1 MQTLS
6 GHLSLVCSLDER
18 GRSLISRQSFSAP
31 FHIGKSYLDADV
43 LTIQVVN
50 PTAGLFAGD
59 SLQSNICVES
69 GSRLQVTTPSASRVH
84 TMRSGCAEL
93 RQNFQIAEKAWLDF
107 HPAALIPQKSGRYLQ
122 VTRIDLAVG
131 GETFFMETLA
141 PGRVARGECF
151 EFSQLDWDLTL
162 TYDHQLIAAERF
174 TLDPS
179 NHSLASLRHPFPVAW
194 YASGYLITDRIP
206 ADHPCWEQIRHLNSP
221 DVLIGVSRLIKAGWS
236 IRLLAR
242 DSLALRKCITATR
255 DILATALPEMRAGA
269 RKV

>member
-18 GRSLISRQSFSAP
+18 GRTLISRQSFSAP

-50 PTAGLFAGD
+50 PTAGLFSGD
-59 SLQSNICVES
+59 SLQSDICVES

-84 TMRSGCAEL
+84 TMHSGCAEL
-93 RQNFQIAEKAWLDF
+93 RQNFQIAENAWLDF
-107 HPAALIPQKSGRYLQ
+107 HPATLIPQKSGRYHQ
-122 VTRIDLAVG
+122 VTRIDLAPG

-141 PGRVARGECF
+141 PGRVARDECF

-174 TLDPS
+174 TLDPL
-179 NHSLASLRHPFPVAW
+179 NDSLASLRHPFPAGW
-194 YASGYLITDRIP
+194 YASGYLITNRI
-206 ADHPCWEQIRHLNSP
+206 AGDHPCWEQIRQLNSP
-221 DVLIGVSRLIKAGWS
+221 DVLIGFSRLAKAGWS
-236 IRLLAR
+236 IRVLAR
-242 DSLALRKCITATR
+242 DSLTLRRTVGALRDLLSKV
-255 DILATALPEMRAGA
+255 LPELRAGA